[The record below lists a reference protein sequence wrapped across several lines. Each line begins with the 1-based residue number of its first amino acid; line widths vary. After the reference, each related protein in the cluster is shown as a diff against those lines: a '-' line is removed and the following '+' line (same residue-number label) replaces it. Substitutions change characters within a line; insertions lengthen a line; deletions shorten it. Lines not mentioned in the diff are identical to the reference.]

1 MIKDLYLLLDIELLL
16 HKKIIVWGIGENG
29 KILIEQL
36 IQAGISDKNLLL
48 CDSDERKQG
57 KKYKGW
63 NIFSP
68 EHIVPV
74 VNCSEY
80 AIVISPIN
88 PETQDSILSSA
99 ASLNIDILDCMEVV
113 NEFSFKI

>member
-68 EHIVPV
+68 EHIIAPAAPI
-74 VNCSEY
+74 S
-80 AIVISPIN
+80 VISSKLQVKHLLQQSRRLLHQRLLLYH
-88 PETQDSILSSA
+88 PEELPQEFPSS
-99 ASLNIDILDCMEVV
+99 
-113 NEFSFKI
+113 